1 VGGGVVGAG
10 AALDAASRGLSV
22 ALVEARDWAAGTSSR
37 SSKLVHGGLRYLEQR
52 DFALVREALRERRL
66 LLHHLAPHLVRPV
79 PFLFPLTHPGWERA
93 YVGAGVAL
101 YDSIGGARALPMH
114 RHLSRGRALELAPS
128 LRPDAL
134 TGAIRYHDAQVDD
147 ARLTMTLA
155 RTAAQHGATVLTRAE
170 ARGLLR
176 DSGRVVGA
184 RVHDVRSGVTHA
196 VRARR
201 VIGATGVWTGG
212 LGSAPFTI
220 RMSKGVHVLVPRSL
234 IRLGTG
240 LVTRTEKSVLFVI
253 PWGRFWLV
261 GTTDTPWQGDPD
273 RPAATRGD
281 VDYLL
286 AHANALLREPLRIED
301 VVGVYA
307 GLRPLLAAAGT
318 SETTKL
324 SREHAVAQ
332 PEPGHVIVAG
342 GKLTTYRVM
351 AADVVDVAAR
361 GLGRAVA
368 PSLTRHLPLIG
379 AVGHHELWADRADLA
394 HRAGLPVSTVER
406 LLGRYG
412 SEITD
417 LLALMADD
425 PELASPL
432 GGGYLAAEAVY
443 AVTHEGAL
451 DLDDV
456 LARRTRIAIE
466 YADGGAGVAAR
477 AAELV
482 GEHLGWDAS
491 SRRAAVAAYR
501 EQARAESAALA
512 RVTLA
517 PA

>member
-1 VGGGVVGAG
+1 
-10 AALDAASRGLSV
+10 
-22 ALVEARDWAAGTSSR
+22 
-37 SSKLVHGGLRYLEQR
+37 
-52 DFALVREALRERRL
+52 
-66 LLHHLAPHLVRPV
+66 
-79 PFLFPLTHPGWERA
+79 
-93 YVGAGVAL
+93 
-101 YDSIGGARALPMH
+101 
-114 RHLSRGRALELAPS
+114 
-128 LRPDAL
+128 
-134 TGAIRYHDAQVDD
+134 
-147 ARLTMTLA
+147 
-155 RTAAQHGATVLTRAE
+155 
-170 ARGLLR
+170 
-176 DSGRVVGA
+176 
-184 RVHDVRSGVTHA
+184 VRSGVTHA

-212 LGSAPFTI
+212 LGPAPFTV

-234 IRLGTG
+234 IRLDTG
-240 LVTRTEKSVLFVI
+240 LITRTEKSVLFVI

-261 GTTDTPWQGDPD
+261 GTTDTPWAGDPD
-273 RPAATRGD
+273 RPAATRAD

-324 SREHAVAQ
+324 SREHAVAE

-351 AADVVDVAAR
+351 AADVVDAAAR

-368 PSLTRHLPLIG
+368 PSLTKHLPLLG
-379 AVGHHELWADRADLA
+379 AVGYHELWADRSDLA
-394 HRAGLPVSTVER
+394 RRAGLAVSTVER

-412 SEITD
+412 AEVTD

-425 PELASPL
+425 PDLAAPL
-432 GGGYLAAEAVY
+432 GDGYLAAEAVY

-456 LARRTRIAIE
+456 LSRRTRIAFE
-466 YADGGAGVAAR
+466 YPDGGAGVTAR
-477 AAELV
+477 TAELV
-482 GEHLGWDAS
+482 GEHLGWDAAT
-491 SRRAAVAAYR
+491 RRAAVAAYR